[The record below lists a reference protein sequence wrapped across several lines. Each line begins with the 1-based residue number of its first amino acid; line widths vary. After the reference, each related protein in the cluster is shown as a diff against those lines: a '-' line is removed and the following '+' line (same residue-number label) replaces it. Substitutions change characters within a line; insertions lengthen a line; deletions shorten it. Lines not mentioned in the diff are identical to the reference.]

1 LKAATRI
8 GDALAQAQRL
18 GVARLDAQW
27 LLCHLLQRPRVWL
40 LANDQQALPEPLASL
55 FESGVQRR
63 LAGEPLAY
71 ITGWVE
77 FCGLALQVTP
87 AVLIPRPETE
97 GLVHWGLACLQQA
110 AAPQR
115 LLHALDL
122 GTGSGAIAL
131 ALQRG
136 CQRAGLAVQM
146 LATDA
151 SRSALAVAQANAE
164 RLWLDQGLGLSLGLS
179 QHPGPH
185 IHWSCGPW
193 WQAVPAASQFDLVLS
208 NPPYIARG
216 DVHLLALQ
224 HEPQAALTAGP
235 QGLDDLRQII
245 AGAVAHLLPGGWL
258 LLEHGHDQARAVSE
272 LMAQQGLTALC
283 TRPDLAQLPRLTGGR
298 RPTSAELAAPGA
310 K

>member
-1 LKAATRI
+1 LKAAAQI
-8 GDALAQAQRL
+8 GGALALAQRL

-27 LLCHLLQRPRVWL
+27 LLCHLLQRPRAWL
-40 LANDQQALPEPLASL
+40 LAHDQQVLPEPLAAL

-97 GLVHWGLACLQQA
+97 GLVQWGLACLQQSGLQQPA
-110 AAPQR
+110 SPSPPLR
-115 LLHALDL
+115 VLDL

-131 ALQRG
+131 ALQQG
-136 CQRAGLAVQM
+136 CQQAGLVVQV

-151 SRSALAVAQANAE
+151 SPSALAVAQANAE
-164 RLWLDQGLGLSLGLS
+164 RLGSGQA
-179 QHPGPH
+179 PGPALD
-185 IHWSCGPW
+185 WSCGSW
-193 WQAVPAASQFDLVLS
+193 WQAVPAAAQFDLVVS

-216 DVHLLALQ
+216 DVHLQALQ
-224 HEPQAALTAGP
+224 YEPQAALTAGP

-245 AGAVAHLLPGGWL
+245 AGALAYLLPGGWL
-258 LLEHGHDQARAVSE
+258 LLEHGHDQDHAVRE
-272 LMAQQGLTALC
+272 LMAQHGLIALC
-283 TRPDLAQLPRLTGGR
+283 TQPDLAQMPRLTGGR
-298 RPTSAELAAPGA
+298 RPTLAELAAVGEIVS